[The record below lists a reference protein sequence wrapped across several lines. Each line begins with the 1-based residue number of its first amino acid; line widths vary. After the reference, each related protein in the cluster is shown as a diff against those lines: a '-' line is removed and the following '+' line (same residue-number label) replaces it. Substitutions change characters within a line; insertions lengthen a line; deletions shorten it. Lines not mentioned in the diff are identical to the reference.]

1 MHPVRLQSLAYKPV
15 VRYISLI
22 STATRITK
30 PFLPPGPFAIQPSIL
45 LTVQKAVD
53 SNPDKD
59 RYPFDAV
66 VTEKQIAELKPN
78 ELLVKINAVGFNHK
92 M

>member
-1 MHPVRLQSLAYKPV
+1 MSSP
-15 VRYISLI
+15 
-22 STATRITK
+22 
-30 PFLPPGPFAIQPSIL
+30 LPLTQKS

-92 M
+92 DVSVSSK